1 MSLKSALTRRLLAA
15 GAAASIASGAAF
27 IGLRE
32 GEVRNVYPDV
42 GGVQT
47 YCFGGTLPSG
57 SGSRTFT
64 EQECTEQL
72 LRDTQRFWDGVA
84 AEVGRD
90 MPWSVHASMT
100 SAAYNAG
107 LAGFRTSPMLPHLR
121 GGNWDAACAALV
133 APWRTSKGTA
143 RGWRAT
149 VQLVPHRGLENRR
162 AAEYELCIKDLRGG
176 G

>member
-1 MSLKSALTRRLLAA
+1 MSLKSTLTQRLLAA
-15 GAAASIASGAAF
+15 GAATSMVSGAAF

-32 GEVRNVYPDV
+32 GEVRTVYPDV
-42 GGVQT
+42 GGVST
-47 YCFGGTLPSG
+47 YCFGGTLPTDNG
-57 SGSRTFT
+57 RTFT

-72 LRDTQRFWDGVA
+72 LRDTERFWYGVA
-84 AEVGRD
+84 DTVGRD
-90 MPWSVHASMT
+90 MPGSVHASMT

-121 GGNWDAACAALV
+121 DGNWEAACAALV

-149 VQLVPHRGLENRR
+149 VQLVPHKGLENRR
-162 AAEYELCIKDLRGG
+162 AAEYELCVQDLRGRG
-176 G
+176 